1 MKKED
6 EIDLAGGTR
15 RNFLRQFPAAGAALV
30 LVDSAIAEA
39 QAAKGSPAKFKIL
52 DGKTRIDIGGRGKE
66 MIEAAYKL
74 GHEYEG
80 RHRGCCRCTVAALQR
95 AIEFVP
101 QDEDLF
107 RTSCCLDGGATPTGI
122 ASCGGFTGSGIIIG
136 YLCGTNPFGDTG
148 LAHRLIH
155 RVYEKYKKAY
165 GSVLCKDARKKAKGD
180 CPKVVGSAAMWTT
193 EIILRQ
199 FTNYK

>member
-1 MKKED
+1 MKKKD
-6 EIDLAGGTR
+6 EVDPADGTR
-15 RNFLRQFPAAGAALV
+15 RNFLRQLPAAGAALV
-30 LVDSAIAEA
+30 LGDSAIAETRTA
-39 QAAKGSPAKFKIL
+39 NGTPAKFKIL

-66 MIEAAYKL
+66 IIEAAYKL

-80 RHRGCCRCTVAALQR
+80 KHRGCCRCTVAALQR

-101 QDEDLF
+101 EDEDLF
-107 RTSCCLDGGATPTGI
+107 RTSCCLDGGATPTGV

-136 YLCGTNPFGDTG
+136 YLCGTNPFGNTG
-148 LAHRLIH
+148 LSHKLIH
-155 RVYEKYKKAY
+155 QVYKKYKEAY

-199 FTNYK
+199 FTNY